1 MKEEKQVMKRGGS
14 SGRPPSCFWER
25 PEVFGNRWDYG
36 PSWTRGAASVVT
48 SGRPQSPRHYGS
60 MCREVLP
67 SSGFTLY
74 LLNFDAGRVGARWQK
89 VSCWGDRGA
98 LAWWIGP
105 TGLMS
110 LTGKLEVSITDV
122 STFAHIKY
130 PSLLCS
136 LKLWLLS

>member
-14 SGRPPSCFWER
+14 PGRPPSCFWER
-25 PEVFGNRWDYG
+25 PEGLWEGGGTTVQAGLK
-36 PSWTRGAASVVT
+36 GAASVMT
-48 SGRPQSPRHYGS
+48 SGRPQSPQYYGS
-60 MCREVLP
+60 MCLP
-67 SSGFTLY
+67 PGFTLY

-110 LTGKLEVSITDV
+110 LIGKLEVSITDM
-122 STFAHIKY
+122 STFAHIKC